1 MRTTKYF
8 YKGENTLPC
17 AIIKTHGKQDLCR
30 AFSPR
35 RTTNNLFGVRFFFC
49 RALYKKT
56 HGKQAICRAP
66 EIKRTAKVLTH
77 GKHGFSRC
85 DYHVD
90 LLDIISLLL
99 YGEVRLTVHFEQK
112 TCSKIR
118 KT

>member
-1 MRTTKYF
+1 VRYNKNARQTRSLSCVF
-8 YKGENTLPC
+8 PE
-17 AIIKTHGKQDLCR
+17 AHDKQLVWR
-30 AFSPR
+30 AFF
-35 RTTNNLFGVRFFFC
+35 LC